1 MGMGSNLLIRDGGIR
16 GTVVNTRGRLKTIS
30 ICEDQSIYV
39 EVGVHCSKVARF
51 CRDHGFVGA
60 EFLSGIPGTM
70 GGALKMNAGAFGC
83 ETWDI
88 VEGTETITTQGEIVT
103 RETEDYEIG
112 YRSVS
117 GPDNE
122 WFLAARLR
130 LVKGSTK
137 ESAEKTKELLSKRS
151 ATQPLSQPSCG
162 SVFKNPNNDYAAR
175 LIEACGL
182 KGYTV
187 GGACVSEQH
196 DQTLLNQ

>member
-1 MGMGSNLLIRDGGIR
+1 M
-16 GTVVNTRGRLKTIS
+16 
-30 ICEDQSIYV
+30 
-39 EVGVHCSKVARF
+39 
-51 CRDHGFVGA
+51 
-60 EFLSGIPGTM
+60 
-70 GGALKMNAGAFGC
+70 
-83 ETWDI
+83 
-88 VEGTETITTQGEIVT
+88 
-103 RETEDYEIG
+103 
-112 YRSVS
+112 
-117 GPDNE
+117 
-122 WFLAARLR
+122 R

-196 DQTLLNQ
+196 ANFIINQDNATAQDIESLIEIIQAQVEKKLGVMLEREVEIIGEFHAGCDDESCP